1 MSLMANTVET
11 PLSASACP
19 PLLHVSLVCSITSK
33 PGSFKDSRRWRLIT
47 NAGLTE
53 KGWKLNWN
61 PHVWVNNKEGHLVAQ
76 PVLNHLS
83 STPLW
88 TRVNYGN
95 RTFIPIISGF
105 WEVIIS
111 KTGNCLLELSRYS
124 KLVVN
129 GFLALP
135 VSFQDTHREELP

>member
-1 MSLMANTVET
+1 M
-11 PLSASACP
+11 
-19 PLLHVSLVCSITSK
+19 
-33 PGSFKDSRRWRLIT
+33 
-47 NAGLTE
+47 
-53 KGWKLNWN
+53 
-61 PHVWVNNKEGHLVAQ
+61 AQ

-111 KTGNCLLELSRYS
+111 KTENCLLELSRYS